1 MKKRLMALLICVL
14 LLVMI
19 IPGVA
24 NAQGNGGGS
33 PVSAVSMRQARYSN
47 AQFRILERMVAT
59 ANRQI
64 EVAVKFAQ
72 LTPWND
78 VSWLLNLV
86 DSIVAPVFAYA
97 KSIGALVVCEY
108 TTYYID
114 GQYVLVDPLRVIPL

>member
-1 MKKRLMALLICVL
+1 MKKRLMALLVCVL
-14 LLVMI
+14 LLVMV

-24 NAQGNGGGS
+24 NAAGNDAA
-33 PVSAVSMRQARYSN
+33 PINAVSVYQARYTT
-47 AQFRILERMVAT
+47 AQFKVLERMVAT

-64 EVAVKFAQ
+64 EIAVKFAQ

-78 VSWLLNLV
+78 IAWLLNLV

-97 KSIGALVVCEY
+97 KSIGAVVVCEY

>member
-1 MKKRLMALLICVL
+1 MKKRLMALLICVM
-14 LLVMI
+14 LLVMV

-24 NAQGNGGGS
+24 SAKGNDAPGL
-33 PVSAVSMRQARYSN
+33 SAVSMKVARYN
-47 AQFRILERMVAT
+47 DAQFKVLERMVTA

-64 EVAVKFAQ
+64 EIAVKFAQ

-78 VSWLLNLV
+78 VSWLLDLV

-97 KSIGALVVCEY
+97 KSIGAVVVCEY

>member
-14 LLVMI
+14 LLVMV

-24 NAQGNGGGS
+24 NAEGNNAA
-33 PVSAVSMRQARYSN
+33 PINAVSIYHARYTD
-47 AQFRILERMVAT
+47 AQFKILERMVAN

-64 EVAVKFAQ
+64 EIAVKFAQ

-78 VSWLLNLV
+78 VAWLLDLV

-97 KSIGALVVCEY
+97 NSIGAVVVCEY
-108 TTYYID
+108 TSYYID

>member
-14 LLVMI
+14 LLVMV

-24 NAQGNGGGS
+24 NAEGNNAS
-33 PVSAVSMRQARYSN
+33 PINAVSIYHARYSD
-47 AQFRILERMVAT
+47 AQFKILERMVDN

-64 EVAVKFAQ
+64 EIAVKFAQ

-78 VSWLLNLV
+78 VAWLLDLV

-97 KSIGALVVCEY
+97 NSIGAVVVCEY
-108 TTYYID
+108 TSYYID

>member
-1 MKKRLMALLICVL
+1 MKKKLMALLVCVL
-14 LLVMI
+14 LLVMV

-24 NAQGNGGGS
+24 NAEGNDAA
-33 PVSAVSMRQARYSN
+33 PISAVSVYHARYTA
-47 AQFRILERMVAT
+47 AQFTVLERMVAA

-64 EVAVKFAQ
+64 EIAVKFAQ

-78 VSWLLNLV
+78 IAWLQNMVSN
-86 DSIVAPVFAYA
+86 IVSPVFAYA
-97 KSIGALVVCEY
+97 NSIGAVVVCEY

>member
-1 MKKRLMALLICVL
+1 MKKKLMALLICVL
-14 LLVMI
+14 LLVMLV
-19 IPGVA
+19 PGVA
-24 NAQGNGGGS
+24 NAQGNDAN
-33 PVSAVSMRQARYSN
+33 PISAVSMRQARYTA
-47 AQFRILERMVAT
+47 AQFKVLERMVDA

-64 EVAVKFAQ
+64 EIAVKFAQ

-78 VSWLLNLV
+78 VAWLLDLV

-97 KSIGALVVCEY
+97 NSIGAVVICEY

>member
-1 MKKRLMALLICVL
+1 MKKRWMALLICVM
-14 LLVMI
+14 LLVMV

-24 NAQGNGGGS
+24 NAKGNDAAGI
-33 PVSAVSMRQARYSN
+33 SAVSVKYARYN
-47 AQFRILERMVAT
+47 DAQFKALERMVTA

-64 EVAVKFAQ
+64 ELAVRFAQ

-78 VSWLLNLV
+78 VAWLLELI

-97 KSIGALVVCEY
+97 NAIGAVVVCEY
-108 TTYYID
+108 TSYYID

>member
-1 MKKRLMALLICVL
+1 MKKRLMSVLICVL

-24 NAQGNGGGS
+24 NAEGNYSG
-33 PVSAVSMRQARYSN
+33 PRTAVSGLYTHYTD
-47 AQFRILERMVAT
+47 AQFKVLERMVNQ

-64 EVAVKFAQ
+64 ERAVKIAQ

-78 VSWLLNLV
+78 VPQLMVTV
-86 DSIVAPVFAYA
+86 DGIIAGVMAYA
-97 KSIGALVVCEY
+97 NSIGAVVVCEY

-114 GQYVLVDPLRVIPL
+114 GQTVLIDPLRIIRL

>member
-1 MKKRLMALLICVL
+1 MKKKLMALLVCVL
-14 LLVMI
+14 LLVMV

-24 NAQGNGGGS
+24 NAQGNDS
-33 PVSAVSMRQARYSN
+33 APISAVSVYHARYSE
-47 AQFRILERMVAT
+47 AQFAVLERMVAT

-64 EVAVKFAQ
+64 EIAVKFAQ

-78 VSWLLNLV
+78 IAWLQNLV
-86 DSIVAPVFAYA
+86 ESIVAPVFAYA
-97 KSIGALVVCEY
+97 NSIGAVVVCEY

>member
-1 MKKRLMALLICVL
+1 MV
-14 LLVMI
+14 

-24 NAQGNGGGS
+24 NAQGNDS
-33 PVSAVSMRQARYSN
+33 APISAVSVYHARYSD
-47 AQFRILERMVAT
+47 AQFAVLERMVTT

-64 EVAVKFAQ
+64 EIAVKFAQ

-78 VSWLLNLV
+78 IAWLQNLV
-86 DSIVAPVFAYA
+86 ESIVAPVFAYA
-97 KSIGALVVCEY
+97 NSIGAVVVCEY

>member
-14 LLVMI
+14 LLVMV

-24 NAQGNGGGS
+24 SAKGNDAA
-33 PVSAVSMRQARYSN
+33 PVSAVSARFARYN
-47 AQFRILERMVAT
+47 DAQFKMLERMVDT

-64 EVAVKFAQ
+64 VLAVKIAQ
-72 LTPWND
+72 FTPWND
-78 VSWLLNLV
+78 VSWLLQVVNG
-86 DSIVAPVFAYA
+86 IVAPVFAYA

-114 GQYVLVDPLRVIPL
+114 GQYGLIDPLRVIPL

>member
-1 MKKRLMALLICVL
+1 MKKRLIALLICVM
-14 LLVMI
+14 LLVMV

-24 NAQGNGGGS
+24 SAKGNDAPGLS
-33 PVSAVSMRQARYSN
+33 TVSMRIARYN
-47 AQFRILERMVAT
+47 DAQFKVLERMVTA

-64 EVAVKFAQ
+64 EIAVKIAQ
-72 LTPWND
+72 MTPWND
-78 VSWLLNLV
+78 VAWLLALV

-97 KSIGALVVCEY
+97 NSIGAVVVCEY